1 MALGIVLHASNVY
14 APTVAWIVDDPE
26 SNPFFDLLTASIH
39 AFRMPAFFW
48 VSGFF
53 CAMTFARSG
62 SAGVVRSRLPRLLIP
77 LIATVLTLNVLQ
89 DVLVGTKS
97 GITIQEVLTHGP
109 RTYHLWFLVN
119 LIVYVAVAAL
129 LLPILSPRESA
140 KIELGGWRALAYFAA
155 IVISTYLMVLAA
167 RATGAAYVDVF
178 GLFTVLSLAKFA
190 LHFGVGAWMYFR
202 RDLRSRFLAV
212 PAWAFVPAVA
222 LAIYLSPLVIGHA
235 SLATEAAQLL
245 HTAAVWIAIAAVLGW
260 CHRAFRR
267 RTTFT
272 SAASES
278 TYTVYLFHHVTVVA
292 VALALLPFAWGP
304 WIKFALVCASTAG
317 ITLATHYLLIGPH
330 AALSLLFN
338 GQLPRRAASDSRGT
352 TPRRT

>member
-1 MALGIVLHASNVY
+1 MALGVVLHASNVY

-26 SNPFFDLLTASIH
+26 SNPFFDFLTASIH

-89 DVLVGTKS
+89 DVLVGTRS
-97 GITIQEVLTHGP
+97 GMTTQEVLSHGP

-119 LIVYVAVAAL
+119 LIVYVTIAAL

-140 KIELGGWRALAYFAA
+140 RIELGGWRALAYFAA
-155 IVISTYLMVLAA
+155 IVLGTYLLVLAA
-167 RATGAAYVDVF
+167 RVTGAAYVDVL

-190 LHFGVGAWMYFR
+190 LYFGVGAWMFFR

-222 LAIYLSPLVIGHA
+222 LAVYVSPLVIGHA
-235 SLATEAAQLL
+235 SLVTEAAQLL
-245 HTAAVWIAIAAVLGW
+245 HTATVWIAIAAVHGW

-267 RTTFT
+267 RTAFT

-292 VALALLPFAWGP
+292 VALALRPFAWGP

-317 ITLATHYLLIGPH
+317 ITLAIHYLLILPH
-330 AALSLLFN
+330 SVLRLLFN
-338 GQLPRRAASDSRGT
+338 GKFPGGTALDS
-352 TPRRT
+352 